1 LDSKRSKKG
10 FTLTELLSAILVML
24 LLAGILAVG
33 VRVGVKAYVKSVSM
47 SEAQILCSTLTT
59 LVSDELRYAG
69 TITVSADGKV
79 GFFSQN
85 FGGNAGGGVSFDT
98 DEEGHVT
105 LGGSKILSSRA
116 YPYGLKA
123 SVGLSYD
130 AQSKI
135 FQSEVKVYSGAGN
148 ELASADFEVKPIN
161 QS

>member
-1 LDSKRSKKG
+1 
-10 FTLTELLSAILVML
+10 ML

-33 VRVGVKAYVKSVSM
+33 VRAGVKAYVKSVSL

-85 FGGNAGGGVSFDT
+85 FGGNSGGGVSFDT

-130 AQSKI
+130 ESEKI
-135 FQSEVKVYSGAGN
+135 FTAEIQVLSGAGN
-148 ELASADFEVKPIN
+148 ELATSDFEVKPIN
-161 QS
+161 R

>member
-1 LDSKRSKKG
+1 
-10 FTLTELLSAILVML
+10 ML

-33 VRVGVKAYVKSVSM
+33 VRAGVKAYVKSVSL

-85 FGGNAGGGVSFDT
+85 FGGNSGGGVSFDT

-123 SVGLSYD
+123 SVGLRYD
-130 AQSKI
+130 ESEKI
-135 FQSEVKVYSGAGN
+135 FRFLVVQGMN
-148 ELASADFEVKPIN
+148 WQL
-161 QS
+161 QTLR

>member
-1 LDSKRSKKG
+1 
-10 FTLTELLSAILVML
+10 ML

-33 VRVGVKAYVKSVSM
+33 VRAGVKAYVKSVSL

-85 FGGNAGGGVSFDT
+85 FGGNSGGGVSFDT

-123 SVGLSYD
+123 SVGLRYD
-130 AQSKI
+130 ESEKI
-135 FQSEVKVYSGAGN
+135 FTTEIQVLSGAGN
-148 ELASADFEVKPIN
+148 ELATSDFEVKPIN